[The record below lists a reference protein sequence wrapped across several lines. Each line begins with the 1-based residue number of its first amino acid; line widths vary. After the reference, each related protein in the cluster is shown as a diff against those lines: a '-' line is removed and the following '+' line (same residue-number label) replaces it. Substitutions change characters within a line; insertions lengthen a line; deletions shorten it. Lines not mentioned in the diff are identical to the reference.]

1 MPVKPF
7 GNDFLFQGELSESES
22 HSVTSD
28 SLPPVDY
35 TVYGLLQAR
44 VLEWVALR
52 PVDYTVYGLLQDRVL
67 EWVAFPFSSPGGFPK
82 PGIKPRSPTLQ
93 ADSLPAE
100 P

>member
-28 SLPPVDY
+28 SLRPVDY
-35 TVYGLLQAR
+35 TVYGLLQA
-44 VLEWVALR
+44 
-52 PVDYTVYGLLQDRVL
+52 RVL

-100 P
+100 PQGNLGES